1 MSTFAADARLT
12 PEEREAKKQEAEKK
26 QRAAALFKKD
36 LNETFA
42 PGHGRRVLR
51 WLMEECGYQRPSTSV
66 DPNSTKILSENMLYN
81 EARRN
86 LYLKLRQQLDQ
97 EILIPV
103 ENKGLEQDE
112 VDIFS

>member
-1 MSTFAADARLT
+1 MTYAADSRLT
-12 PEEREAKKQEAEKK
+12 QDQKDAKQLEAEKK
-26 QRAAALFKKD
+26 ARAAALLKKD
-36 LNETFA
+36 INETFA

-51 WLMEECGYQRPSTSV
+51 WLMDECGYQRPSTSV

-86 LYLKLRQQLDQ
+86 LYLKLRQLVDQ